1 VLERP
6 PLVYE
11 GRTLAPGHAA
21 CGNGRPKVIAMW
33 KPLLLSVLSLSPAPL
48 AANPLAPPQAGK
60 QDTPAKPDKR
70 PEVADKLTKLQ
81 ALIDDRKGEKDTDAI
96 GIIDQLVQDFPNNG
110 VKDRQS
116 VVTALSKCFEVRRMV
131 KEGDPP
137 NNKLYMASA
146 VALAYMAPES
156 TKELLK
162 WIGFKDLK
170 KDQALQTRL
179 VDSLGKTKDKEA
191 IKPLEQLLNSKDDW
205 MVGAAASA
213 LSNYGELELTER
225 KTVFETVL
233 KNLTAA
239 WSTTQGNPNDTVARQ
254 RYDVIAAPMITTLQ
268 KLSKHDERDPALWQ
282 TWWNKNKRENWDAE
296 K

>member
-1 VLERP
+1 MTKLLLLCALLCP
-6 PLVYE
+6 Q
-11 GRTLAPGHAA
+11 A
-21 CGNGRPKVIAMW
+21 
-33 KPLLLSVLSLSPAPL
+33 PLLAGPL
-48 AANPLAPPQAGK
+48 PVPQAGK
-60 QDTPAKPDKR
+60 QDNPAKPDKR
-70 PEVADKLTKLQ
+70 PEVADRLAKFKTM
-81 ALIDDRKGEKDTDAI
+81 IEDRKGEKDTDAI
-96 GIIDQLVQDFPNNG
+96 GLIDQIMQDFPNCG
-110 VKDRQS
+110 PKDRLA
-116 VVTALSKCFEVRRMV
+116 VTAALSRCFDQKRMV
-131 KEGDPP
+131 KDGDPP
-137 NNKLYMASA
+137 NNKLNMAAA

-162 WIGFKDLK
+162 WIDHKDLK

-213 LSNYGELELTER
+213 LSNYGELELGER
-225 KTVFETVL
+225 KTVFETIL

-239 WSTTQGNPNDTVARQ
+239 KSQTDGNPNDTVARQ
-254 RYDVIAAPMITTLQ
+254 RYDVIAAPMITALQ
-268 KLSKHDERDPALWQ
+268 KLSKHDEREPEKWQ

>member
-1 VLERP
+1 MRK
-6 PLVYE
+6 
-11 GRTLAPGHAA
+11 T
-21 CGNGRPKVIAMW
+21 
-33 KPLLLSVLSLSPAPL
+33 LLLLVLSLCPAAL
-48 AANPLAPPQAGK
+48 AAQPSAALQTGK

-70 PEVADKLTKLQ
+70 PEVAEKLAKLQ
-81 ALIDDRKGEKDTDAI
+81 SLIDDRKGEKDTDAI
-96 GIIDQLVQDFPNNG
+96 GIIDQLVQDFPNCG
-110 VKDRQS
+110 PKDRQS
-116 VVTALSKCFEVRRMV
+116 ITTSLSKCFEVRRMV

-191 IKPLEQLLNSKDDW
+191 LKPLQQLLNSKDDW

-225 KTVFETVL
+225 KVVFETVL

-254 RYDVIAAPMITTLQ
+254 RYEVIAAPMITTLQ

>member
-1 VLERP
+1 MRQKLLLCVL
-6 PLVYE
+6 L
-11 GRTLAPGHAA
+11 LAPSSALA
-21 CGNGRPKVIAMW
+21 L
-33 KPLLLSVLSLSPAPL
+33 PLPAF
-48 AANPLAPPQAGK
+48 QAGK
-60 QDTPAKPDKR
+60 PETPAKSDKPDKR
-70 PEVADKLTKLQ
+70 PEVADRMTKLQ

-96 GIIDQLVQDFPNNG
+96 GLIDTIMQDFPNCG
-110 VKDRQS
+110 PKDRQA
-116 VVTALSKCFEVRRMV
+116 VVSGLSKCFEVRRLV

-162 WIGFKDLK
+162 WIGQKDLK
-170 KDQALQTRL
+170 KDQQLQTRL

-191 IKPLEQLLNSKDDW
+191 LKPLQMLLNSKDDW

-225 KTVFETVL
+225 KTVFETIL
-233 KNLTAA
+233 KNLTSAKN
-239 WSTTQGNPNDTVARQ
+239 TTDTTPTDTIARQ
-254 RYDVIAAPMITTLQ
+254 RYDVIAAPMITALQ
-268 KLSKHDERDPALWQ
+268 KLSKHDERDPSEWQ
-282 TWWNKNKRENWDAE
+282 HWWNKNKRDNWDAE